1 MDHGAQD
8 DVDGS
13 LHAASVIR
21 ALRKKRAAVVNN
33 TPLPD
38 AQTVPLNP
46 HNSHEREDNYLGGA
60 GSPGAQTGARGTG
73 GVSDLAEFNEIV
85 RSTKRNGP
93 VGGRTEAGVEYSAE
107 ELEFY
112 RDHLTGLKASPDR
125 RPPRQREH
133 VLQQQPP
140 KKSMPLWMRGSVAA
154 SARAA
159 RGEKANKG
167 NDDEDEWL
175 SDDDEDDT
183 YTGSVDHERRRNRSG
198 VRSSSSSSSSSS
210 SPGQRGGYD
219 EYGSSSLESE
229 LLRGQEEAQSFR
241 LPASGGGGGGKA
253 EDDHLPRKTH
263 SDGKKD
269 YAQQQRLQ
277 QKKRVASEAKSL
289 RGRESRDPRRSA
301 TSAADDDS
309 DWSDDGSLADGSSRA
324 MGDTFVDY
332 DFGFGGVADDEEAA
346 AMEAAM
352 AAMMDSLEQP
362 TRQTQH
368 NAMSAPKGGVR
379 GSRNEGFLRRQD
391 EAKAPTSDYR
401 SEAKGE
407 PWALPAGG
415 RGTSRVEED
424 DGVNDDDEWD
434 VEAEYQ
440 SRLAAVRERE
450 NQQPEDRGSPHQCKR
465 TDYMAT
471 ASRAAPHA
479 AKPHSQNRAADEGS
493 SSRHRGGGS
502 AGGSAFKTLE
512 MKPGQRLR
520 VRPQP
525 RRTRA

>member
-60 GSPGAQTGARGTG
+60 GSPGAQTGARGDG

-85 RSTKRNGP
+85 RSTKRDGP
-93 VGGRTEAGVEYSAE
+93 VGGRTEAGVQYSAE

-112 RDHLTGLKASPDR
+112 RNHLTGLKASPDR

-133 VLQQQPP
+133 MLQEPP
-140 KKSMPLWMRGSVAA
+140 KKAMPLWMRGSVAA

-183 YTGSVDHERRRNRSG
+183 YTGSVDHERRRGRSG
-198 VRSSSSSSSSSS
+198 VQTSSSSSSSSS

-219 EYGSSSLESE
+219 EYGSSSFESV

-253 EDDHLPRKTH
+253 EDDNLFRKIR
-263 SDGKKD
+263 SDGKPD
-269 YAQQQRLQ
+269 YAQQQRLR
-277 QKKRVASEAKSL
+277 QKQRVASEAKSL
-289 RGRESRDPRRSA
+289 RARESRDPRRSA
-301 TSAADDDS
+301 TGAADDDS
-309 DWSDDGSLADGSSRA
+309 DWSDDGSMAGGSSRA
-324 MGDTFVDY
+324 MGDTFVNY

-352 AAMMDSLEQP
+352 AAMIESSEQP
-362 TRQTQH
+362 TRAQ
-368 NAMSAPKGGVR
+368 
-379 GSRNEGFLRRQD
+379 
-391 EAKAPTSDYR
+391 Y
-401 SEAKGE
+401 
-407 PWALPAGG
+407 
-415 RGTSRVEED
+415 
-424 DGVNDDDEWD
+424 
-434 VEAEYQ
+434 
-440 SRLAAVRERE
+440 
-450 NQQPEDRGSPHQCKR
+450 
-465 TDYMAT
+465 
-471 ASRAAPHA
+471 
-479 AKPHSQNRAADEGS
+479 
-493 SSRHRGGGS
+493 
-502 AGGSAFKTLE
+502 
-512 MKPGQRLR
+512 
-520 VRPQP
+520 
-525 RRTRA
+525 